1 MVDHTTTMILEPSQK
16 PVNLPADELSVET
29 ASDRFDAELA
39 RLSEAKL
46 KRTLQPIRGIDF
58 TSNDYLA
65 LGNSNTIRKSLQKKL
80 KQGVP
85 FGAGAS
91 RLLRG
96 NHSEH
101 TELEQFAANYFG
113 SEKALYLSSGYLANY
128 GILTT
133 LPKRGDLIVYDAL
146 MHASAR
152 DGIFASLAKGVKVPH
167 NNADAVETVLSKW
180 TGRKSGAMSWIV
192 VESIYSMDGDLAPLA
207 DLFEIADRHGAML
220 VVDEAHATGVWGRNG
235 RGFTEIYEGHP
246 NLITLHTCGKAIG
259 SSGAIVC
266 ASGQII
272 DYLITRCRPFIYSTA
287 PPPILAVAVHEA
299 LARIKAE
306 PQRRQ
311 ELHQLIQYANRQ
323 MVETLNRSGS
333 GSQIIPIIIGD
344 EERTLRVAS
353 RLQQQWFDIRA
364 IRPPTV
370 PQGTSRLRISIT
382 LNVTETQIM
391 SLFGELQ
398 RMKTEGLL

>member
-1 MVDHTTTMILEPSQK
+1 MIFEPSQNS
-16 PVNLPADELSVET
+16 VDSLADELPVET
-29 ASDRFDAELA
+29 DSGRFGAELA
-39 RLSEAKL
+39 RLSETKL

-65 LGNSNTIRKSLQKKL
+65 LGSSDAIRSSLQSKL
-80 KQGVP
+80 SQGVP

-101 TELEQFAANYFG
+101 TELEQYAANYFG

-133 LPKRGDLIVYDAL
+133 LPKRNDIIVYDAL

-152 DGIFASLAKGVKVPH
+152 DGIFTSMSKGVKVPH
-167 NNADAVETVLSKW
+167 NNADAVESVLSNW
-180 TGRKSGAMSWIV
+180 TNRRSGAMAWIV
-192 VESIYSMDGDLAPLA
+192 VESIYSMDGDVAPLA
-207 DLFEIADRHGAML
+207 DLFEIADRYGAML
-220 VVDEAHATGVWGRNG
+220 VVDEAHATGVWGSNG
-235 RGFTEIYEGHP
+235 RGFTENYEGHP
-246 NLITLHTCGKAIG
+246 NLVTLHTCGKAIG
-259 SSGAIVC
+259 VSGAIVC

-287 PPPILAVAVHEA
+287 PPPILAAAVHEA
-299 LARIKAE
+299 LALIQVE
-306 PQRRQ
+306 PQRRHD
-311 ELHQLIQYANRQ
+311 LHQLIQCANRQ
-323 MVETLNRSGS
+323 MVETLNLSGS

-344 EERTLRVAS
+344 EEKTLRVAA
-353 RLQQQWFDIRA
+353 RLQQQGFDIRA

-370 PQGTSRLRISIT
+370 PKGTSRLRVSIT
-382 LNVTETQIM
+382 LNVTESQITSM
-391 SLFGELQ
+391 FGELQ
-398 RMKTEGLL
+398 KMKTEGLL

>member
-1 MVDHTTTMILEPSQK
+1 MILEPPQK
-16 PVNLPADELSVET
+16 PVDSSTDDLPVET
-29 ASDRFDAELA
+29 ASDRFNAELA

-65 LGNSNTIRKSLQKKL
+65 LGSSNIIRNSLQKKL

-220 VVDEAHATGVWGRNG
+220 IVDEAHATGVWGSNG

-287 PPPILAVAVHEA
+287 PPPILAAAVHEA
-299 LARIKAE
+299 LAQIKAE

-311 ELHQLIQYANRQ
+311 ELHQLNQYANRQ

-353 RLQQQWFDIRA
+353 RLQQQGFDIRA

-370 PQGTSRLRISIT
+370 PQGTSRLRVSIT

>member
-1 MVDHTTTMILEPSQK
+1 MIFEPSRN
-16 PVNLPADELSVET
+16 PVDSPADQLPAET
-29 ASDRFDAELA
+29 AGDRFDAELA

-65 LGNSNTIRKSLQKKL
+65 LGSSDTIRSSLQSKL
-80 KQGVP
+80 SQGVP

-133 LPKRGDLIVYDAL
+133 LPKRNDIIVYDAL

-152 DGIFASLAKGVKVPH
+152 DGIFSSLAKGVKVPH
-167 NNADAVETVLSKW
+167 NNADAVESVLSKW
-180 TGRKSGAMSWIV
+180 TNRRSGAMAWIV
-192 VESIYSMDGDLAPLA
+192 VESIYSMDGDVAPLA
-207 DLFEIADRHGAML
+207 DLFEIADRYGAML
-220 VVDEAHATGVWGRNG
+220 IVDEAHATGVWGSNG
-235 RGFTEIYEGHP
+235 RGFTENYEGHP
-246 NLITLHTCGKAIG
+246 NLVTLHTCGKAIG
-259 SSGAIVC
+259 VSGAIVC

-287 PPPILAVAVHEA
+287 PPPILAAAVHEA
-299 LARIKAE
+299 LALIKAE
-306 PQRRQ
+306 PQRRHD
-311 ELHQLIQYANRQ
+311 LHQLIQYANRQ
-323 MVETLNRSGS
+323 MVETLNLSGS

-344 EERTLRVAS
+344 EEKTLRVAA
-353 RLQQQWFDIRA
+353 RLQQQGFDIRA

-370 PQGTSRLRISIT
+370 PKGTSRLRVSIT
-382 LNVTETQIM
+382 LNVSESQIM
-391 SLFGELQ
+391 SMFGELQ
-398 RMKTEGLL
+398 KMKTEGLL

>member
-1 MVDHTTTMILEPSQK
+1 MILEPSRY
-16 PVNLPADELSVET
+16 PVDSPADELPAET
-29 ASDRFDAELA
+29 DSGRFDTELA

-65 LGNSNTIRKSLQKKL
+65 LGSSDTIRNSLQSKL
-80 KQGVP
+80 SQGVP

-96 NHSEH
+96 NHTEH

-133 LPKRGDLIVYDAL
+133 LPKRNDIIIYDAL

-152 DGIFASLAKGVKVPH
+152 DGIFASLAKGVKVQH
-167 NNADAVETVLSKW
+167 NNADTVETVLSKW
-180 TGRKSGAMSWIV
+180 TDRRSGAMAWIV
-192 VESIYSMDGDLAPLA
+192 VESIYSMDGDVAPLA
-207 DLFEIADRHGAML
+207 DLFEIADRYGAML
-220 VVDEAHATGVWGRNG
+220 IVDEAHATGVWGSNG
-235 RGFTEIYEGHP
+235 RGFTENYEGHP
-246 NLITLHTCGKAIG
+246 NLVTLHTCGKAIG
-259 SSGAIVC
+259 LSGAIVC
-266 ASGQII
+266 ASSQVI

-287 PPPILAVAVHEA
+287 PPPILAAAVHEA
-299 LARIKAE
+299 LTLIKVE
-306 PQRRQ
+306 PQRRLD
-311 ELHQLIQYANRQ
+311 LHQLIQCANRQ
-323 MVETLNRSGS
+323 MVETLNLSGS

-344 EERTLRVAS
+344 EEKTLRVAA
-353 RLQQQWFDIRA
+353 RLQRQGFDIRA

-370 PQGTSRLRISIT
+370 PKGTSRLRVSIT
-382 LNVTETQIM
+382 LNVTETQITSM
-391 SLFGELQ
+391 FGELQ
-398 RMKTEGLL
+398 NMKAEGLL